1 VIYTYVTTT
10 IGDLL
15 AAKNDDGAVTRI
27 HFRGATAPQDW
38 RSDDAAFADVREQLH
53 AYFAGEL
60 HEFSLPL
67 APAGT
72 PFQQSVWTALRTIPY
87 GETRSYLDIAN
98 SIGKP
103 SACRAVGAANGANPL
118 PIVVPCHRV
127 IGSNGTLTGFG
138 GGVEVKRRLLALE
151 GAKALSLF

>member
-1 VIYTYVTTT
+1 MIYTYVTTA

-15 AAKNDDGAVTRI
+15 AAKNEDGAVTRI
-27 HFRGATAPQDW
+27 HFSGANAHDDW
-38 RSDDAAFADVREQLH
+38 QRDDAAFADVREQLA

-60 HEFSLPL
+60 QEFSLPL

-72 PFQQSVWTALRTIPY
+72 PFQQSVWTALRSIPY

-98 SIGKP
+98 AIGKP

-127 IGSNGTLTGFG
+127 IGATGNLTGFG
-138 GGVEVKRRLLALE
+138 GGNQVKRRLLVLE
-151 GAKALSLF
+151 GVQARSLF